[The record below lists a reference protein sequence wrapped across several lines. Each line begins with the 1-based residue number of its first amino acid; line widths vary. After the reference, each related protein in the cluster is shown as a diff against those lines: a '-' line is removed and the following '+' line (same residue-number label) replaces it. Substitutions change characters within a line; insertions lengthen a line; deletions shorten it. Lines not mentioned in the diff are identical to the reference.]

1 MNPLHQFVVKLIY
14 PLSINGW
21 DVSLTNSSLF
31 MVLSVMC
38 GLVFI
43 FACTYKKRIVPTLGQ
58 NLIEKLY
65 LFVQKTAET
74 TIGKDYEAYMPF
86 MFSIFVFIFMGNAF
100 GLLPYSFTFTSQ
112 LIPIAA
118 FALFGTF
125 IAMMCGL
132 YHMGL
137 SWFRIFLPKGIPVMI
152 APIIIPIEIIS
163 FISKPFS
170 LTVRLIM
177 NMIVGHVLL
186 KILATFIVELGI
198 FGIFPMFFT
207 CVLLLFEFGIAF
219 LQAYVYTVLT
229 GIYLGESID
238 KTH

>member
-1 MNPLHQFVVKLIY
+1 
-14 PLSINGW
+14 
-21 DVSLTNSSLF
+21 
-31 MVLSVMC
+31 
-38 GLVFI
+38 
-43 FACTYKKRIVPTLGQ
+43 
-58 NLIEKLY
+58 
-65 LFVQKTAET
+65 
-74 TIGKDYEAYMPF
+74 
-86 MFSIFVFIFMGNAF
+86 
-100 GLLPYSFTFTSQ
+100 
-112 LIPIAA
+112 
-118 FALFGTF
+118 
-125 IAMMCGL
+125 
-132 YHMGL
+132 MGL

-229 GIYLGESID
+229 GIYLGESIN